1 MSERPEPDDEIAFCH
16 VCKRKFATQKDLLA
30 HLEADHDGG
39 LLTGETAGVE
49 SRHTPRGDPL

>member
-1 MSERPEPDDEIAFCH
+1 MSERPEPDDEIAVCH

-30 HLEADHDGG
+30 HLEADHHGE
-39 LLTGETAGVE
+39 LLTDETVAEE